1 MSTPPS
7 KLAVAI
13 VIPVYNEELVLS
25 ELFVRL
31 TAVFASQPNFEWSAV
46 LVDDGSADRSAIIIA
61 KQHALDSRFK
71 LVELSPNFGFQ
82 AALAA
87 GFSPAKRA
95 RAVPQSGGGF

>member
-46 LVDDGSADRSAIIIA
+46 LVDDGSADRSANIISQ
-61 KQHALDSRFK
+61 QHALGSRFK
-71 LVELSPNFGFQ
+71 LGGLSPNFGFP
-82 AALAA
+82 AGLAA
-87 GFSPAKRA
+87 DVPAA
-95 RAVPQSGGGF
+95 RAAAAGAEA